1 MLQVAFY
8 LFDNRENSI
17 EKNIRKITIY
27 LGLGINSKYK
37 SELQEYLSKNSHCED
52 ISIPLF
58 HSFLQPIPPI
68 FIDVNVKIKT
78 NVRLPK
84 WSILSG
90 KLNIV
95 EKNKCLSEVAK
106 ILNLKHLSKASH
118 KSTKAATHLFW

>member
-1 MLQVAFY
+1 MTIIKQIKGNLKQIK
-8 LFDNRENSI
+8 NSENSI
-17 EKNIRKITIY
+17 EDENI
-27 LGLGINSKYK
+27 SKYK
-37 SELQEYLSKNSHCED
+37 SELQEYLSKNSHCKD

-95 EKNKCLSEVAK
+95 EKNRCLSEVAK